1 MPTPR
6 RRQMTRRLRS
16 AWLPLL
22 LAGCV
27 IENPTPPAS
36 GPVLYG
42 NGLPLMSGNQVAG
55 AALDLRAFAAELAFT
70 LPAESREVLRAIHRT
85 ELARLEAI
93 RLGISISSELVEERV
108 RQFEQEL
115 RGSLGSS
122 QGEAEPPD
130 ESPLDRWSQ
139 ERYGQNWA
147 PIRQVFATHVADNL
161 RYQLVLRA
169 SAYEVSRLRLLWLV
183 AREEAT
189 AQEWQRSIQAGRDPK
204 SLLTQSLL
212 RPPLADGSWP
222 PLPLWP
228 GELLAEMGQEAQAG
242 SVLGPLRF
250 PGDATWRVAFVL
262 EVLPPSA
269 IPPQNI
275 LLQDLET
282 RQVDPLEARAWLE
295 AMSLRYTASNEFPSV
310 QAPKPAFV
318 PLR

>member
-1 MPTPR
+1 MPAHR
-6 RRQMTRRLRS
+6 RRKMTRRPRPACL
-16 AWLPLL
+16 LLL

-27 IENPTPPAS
+27 IENPTPAAP

-85 ELARLEAI
+85 ELARREAM
-93 RLGISISSELVEERV
+93 RLGISVSSELVEQRMD
-108 RQFEQEL
+108 RFEQEL
-115 RGSLGSS
+115 RGSV
-122 QGEAEPPD
+122 GEAPD
-130 ESPLDRWSQ
+130 LAGAEELAPLDRWSQ
-139 ERYGQNWA
+139 ERYGQDWE
-147 PIRQVFATHVADNL
+147 PTRQVFAHHVADNL

-169 SAYEVSRLRLLWLV
+169 SSYEVPRLRLLWLV
-183 AREEAT
+183 ARDEAT
-189 AQEWQRSIQAGRDPK
+189 AQGWQRSIQAGRDPM
-204 SLLTQSLL
+204 SFLGESLL

-242 SVLGPLRF
+242 SILGPLRF

-269 IPPQNI
+269 IPPQSV
-275 LLQDLET
+275 LLDNLEA
-282 RQVDPLEARAWLE
+282 RQVDPLEARAWFE